1 MEEGMKEPIKTRSKF
16 TRNTKYERPE
26 VEERVVLLRD
36 DGKTW
41 EEITE
46 IVSKEVDEPRMS
58 NDMSQT
64 IYNRA
69 IAKTVITEKIGGKKL
84 RDFSIELGNIQGEA
98 INVLEGYI
106 KAAKFVSK
114 ELLDMVEAGNIEA
127 VKAYGIILK
136 TAPQMKAITSE
147 IRDYVKLH
155 IEQQDKIKIE
165 EKALVWSE
173 GQMIDYMDKYLNQLE
188 KEGKIRWIK
197 PKLV

>member
-1 MEEGMKEPIKTRSKF
+1 MDTETEGPKTTRSVF
-16 TRNTKYERPE
+16 ERNTKYEKPE
-26 VEERVVLLRD
+26 VEERVVSLRD

-46 IVSKEVDEPRMS
+46 IVSGEINEPRMS
-58 NDMSQT
+58 KTLSQT

-69 IAKTVITEKIGGKKL
+69 MAKTITTEKLAGNKI
-84 RDFSIELGNIQGEA
+84 RDFSKELGSIQGEA
-98 INVLEGYI
+98 IKVLDGYI

-114 ELLDMVEAGNIEA
+114 ELLDMVEKGNIEA

-147 IRDYVKLH
+147 IRDYIKLH
-155 IEQQDKIKIE
+155 IDQQDKIKIE

-173 GQMIDYMDKYLNQLE
+173 GQMMDYMDKYLNQLE